1 MVWLHIFILVGLLSV
16 FIPFMFF
23 LTLSLKLKNS
33 IRSLLVTTVSF
44 LSTATPTFYI
54 YSGIHLY
61 IIIGSIMFISII
73 AGLVSYVFF
82 DSQLEPNDIETVV
95 QQQVG

>member
-23 LTLSLKLKNS
+23 LALSLKLKNS
-33 IRSLLVTTVSF
+33 LRSLLVTTFSF
-44 LSTATPTFYI
+44 LSTATPTIYI
-54 YSGIHLY
+54 YSGMQLY
-61 IIIGSIMFISII
+61 IIIGSIMFISMI

-82 DSQLEPNDIETVV
+82 ENQLVRNDIETNA
-95 QQQVG
+95 QQVG